1 MTDERNPRVLVVGE
15 ALVDVTR
22 RADGTV
28 AEHPGGSP
36 LNVAVTMA
44 RQGINTTLATHV
56 GDDRFGDLIRAH
68 LTESDVTLANASP
81 GTPTASATA
90 AIGADGAATYE
101 FDLRWDPDHLPD
113 PSEFDLV
120 HVGSI
125 GAWMPP
131 GADAVTDLVRRAHEA
146 GVPVGFDPNVRPA
159 LAPPLPAL
167 RERVL
172 ELTALSR
179 FVKLSDE
186 DAEALGPGDP
196 LSMLDDLAAHGAALA
211 ALTRGGASVVLRSG
225 STSVEVPVPHVKVA
239 DTIGAGDTWMGTLLT
254 ELLCRD
260 WQHRT
265 EFTRDE
271 LRDLGRAA
279 AKAAAVTVSR
289 PGADPPWRDERLPG

>member
-1 MTDERNPRVLVVGE
+1 MTDERNPRALVVGE

-44 RQGINTTLATHV
+44 RQGIDTTLATHV

-68 LTESDVTLANASP
+68 LTESGVTLANASP

-90 AIGADGAATYE
+90 MIGAEGAATYE
-101 FDLRWDPDHLPD
+101 FDLHWDPDHLPD
-113 PSEFDLV
+113 PTEFDLV
-120 HVGSI
+120 HIGSI

-131 GADAVTDLVRRAHEA
+131 GADAVTDLVRRAHER

-172 ELTALSR
+172 EVTALSR

-186 DAEALGPGDP
+186 DAEALQSGDP
-196 LSMLDDLAAHGAALA
+196 LSVLDDLAAHGPALV
-211 ALTRGGASVVLRSG
+211 ALTRGGESVVLRSG
-225 STSVEVPVPHVKVA
+225 NTSVEVPVPHIEVA

-254 ELLCRD
+254 ELLRRD

-265 EFTRDE
+265 EFTQDE
-271 LRDLGRAA
+271 LRELGRAA
-279 AKAAAVTVSR
+279 AQAAAVTVSR
-289 PGADPPWRDERLPG
+289 PGADPPWRDERLPR